1 MQMNEPKP
9 SDNALSTVLQSLQR
23 PEMIASLTNDDLL
36 DLEYDWPVWA
46 RPEQLP
52 PEGDWQFWPY
62 IGGRGAGKTRTGAE
76 YVRNRVA
83 KGYKRIALVA
93 PTHDDFDKVMVG
105 GESGILACSPSWD
118 MPEYNESKKTLT
130 WPNGAKAFGYS
141 AEKPERLR
149 GPQHDCFVAGT
160 MVSTPFGQVPIEQI
174 KIDDYVLT
182 RKGYRRVTATKSR
195 QAVVGK
201 VLFSNDSFL
210 LGTATHPI
218 YTPNGWVAMGNL
230 HCEDTVC
237 AIDASSSAVK
247 NGIDTEKDGA
257 HTTNEQ
263 INQLSRNASCCY
275 TGQYGNTITGP
286 LKKATTYTTLITTW
300 RTTLSAISN
309 AYHTANTAVCTTLAK
324 ISNAIGT
331 LSPYKFYPAQDAVV
345 MLNGNLQDAK
355 LYANRVSTNE
365 QKKNVRSFASVNNAA
380 PNLNHVPET
389 SAVKVASTWQREAV
403 QTVYCFT
410 VEGEHEYF
418 ANGVLVHNCSWCD
431 EIAAWHPKRRQDTWD
446 MLMFGMRLG
455 DNPTTMVSTTPIPVG
470 VIRDLMQAAQK
481 QQPGYV
487 LTSSSTYANRRN
499 LSKQFFSTVIKKYEG
514 TRLGEQELLGKLLMD
529 IPGALWSMEN
539 INPYRLPKLPN
550 KLKRVV
556 VAVDPSGAHDTTQG
570 GTSARDRE
578 NAASQEKNDEIGIVV
593 AAEDY
598 NDEYYVLDDASLLGG
613 PDIWTQAAVD
623 AYYDYGATSIIAET
637 NYGGG
642 MVINA
647 IKRQDKDVRVKAVT
661 ASRGKAVRAAPIALL
676 YEQGRV
682 HHVGKP
688 EKFAKLE
695 DQFCKF
701 TASGY
706 TGSKSPDRAD
716 AAIWALSELSG
727 QTGGRVQIMQGHV

>member
-1 MQMNEPKP
+1 M
-9 SDNALSTVLQSLQR
+9 LQSLQQ
-23 PEMIASLTNDDLL
+23 PEIITSLTEDELIDLQ
-36 DLEYDWPVWA
+36 YDWPIWA

-52 PEGDWQFWPY
+52 PEGDWQFWSY

-76 YVRNRVA
+76 YVRDRVN

-130 WPNGAKAFGYS
+130 WPSGAKAFGYS

-160 MVSTPFGQVPIEQI
+160 MVSTPSGKVPIERI
-174 KIDDYVLT
+174 KIGDFVLT
-182 RKGYRRVTATKSR
+182 RKGPRRVTATKSR

-201 VLFSNDSFL
+201 VLFSNDSYL

-218 YTPNGWVAMGNL
+218 YTPNGWVAMGDL
-230 HCEDTVC
+230 QCEDAVC

-247 NGIDTEKDGA
+247 NGIDTEKVGA
-257 HTTNEQ
+257 HTTNER
-263 INQLSRNASCCY
+263 INLLNRNAHCCCI
-275 TGQYGNTITGP
+275 GQYGNTITGR

-300 RTTLSAISN
+300 QTTLSAISN
-309 AYHTANTAVCTTLAK
+309 ACRTASTAVCTTLAK
-324 ISNAIGT
+324 ISNAIGV
-331 LSPYKFYPAQDAVV
+331 LSPYKFYPAQVAGAT
-345 MLNGNLQDAK
+345 LSGNLQDAK
-355 LYANRVSTNE
+355 LYANRVSTNG
-365 QKKNVRSFASVNNAA
+365 QKKNVRNFVSASNAA
-380 PNLNHVPET
+380 LSLNHVPET
-389 SAVKVASTWQREAV
+389 IAVNVASTWRREAV
-403 QTVYCFT
+403 RTVYCFT
-410 VEGEHEYF
+410 VEDEHEYF
-418 ANGVLVHNCSWCD
+418 ANGVLVHNCAWCD

-470 VIRDLMQAAQK
+470 VIRDLMQSAQNNE
-481 QQPGYV
+481 PGYK

-499 LSKQFFSTVIKKYEG
+499 LSKQFFSTVIKKYEN
-514 TRLGEQELLGKLLMD
+514 TRLGEQELMGKLLLD
-529 IPGALWSMEN
+529 IPGALWTMN
-539 INPYRLPKLPN
+539 DIAPYRVAKLPK

-556 VAVDPSGAHDTTQG
+556 VAVDPSGAHDTTSG

-598 NDEYYVLDDASLLGG
+598 DEEYYILDDASLLGG
-613 PDIWTQAAVD
+613 PDEWSQAAVD

-642 MVINA
+642 MVINT

-661 ASRGKAVRAAPIALL
+661 ASRGKSVRAAPIALL

-688 EKFAKLE
+688 ERFAKLE

-706 TGSKSPDRAD
+706 TGTNSPDRAD

-727 QTGGRVQIMQGHV
+727 QTGGRFTMGTGTS

>member
-1 MQMNEPKP
+1 M
-9 SDNALSTVLQSLQR
+9 LQSLQQ
-23 PEMIASLTNDDLL
+23 PEIITSLTDDDLITL
-36 DLEYDWPVWA
+36 QYDWPVWA

-52 PEGDWQFWPY
+52 PEGDWQFWSY

-76 YVRNRVA
+76 YVRDRVS

-149 GPQHDCFVAGT
+149 GPQHDC
-160 MVSTPFGQVPIEQI
+160 
-174 KIDDYVLT
+174 
-182 RKGYRRVTATKSR
+182 
-195 QAVVGK
+195 
-201 VLFSNDSFL
+201 
-210 LGTATHPI
+210 
-218 YTPNGWVAMGNL
+218 
-230 HCEDTVC
+230 
-237 AIDASSSAVK
+237 
-247 NGIDTEKDGA
+247 
-257 HTTNEQ
+257 
-263 INQLSRNASCCY
+263 
-275 TGQYGNTITGP
+275 
-286 LKKATTYTTLITTW
+286 
-300 RTTLSAISN
+300 
-309 AYHTANTAVCTTLAK
+309 
-324 ISNAIGT
+324 
-331 LSPYKFYPAQDAVV
+331 
-345 MLNGNLQDAK
+345 
-355 LYANRVSTNE
+355 
-365 QKKNVRSFASVNNAA
+365 
-380 PNLNHVPET
+380 
-389 SAVKVASTWQREAV
+389 
-403 QTVYCFT
+403 
-410 VEGEHEYF
+410 
-418 ANGVLVHNCSWCD
+418 SWCD

-446 MLMFGMRLG
+446 MLMFGLRLG
-455 DNPTTMVSTTPIPVG
+455 DNPTCMVSTTPIPVG
-470 VIRDLMQAAQK
+470 VIRDLMEAAQNGDE
-481 QQPGYV
+481 GYR

-499 LSKQFFSTVIKKYEG
+499 LSRQFFTTVIKKYEN
-514 TRLGEQELLGKLLMD
+514 TRLGEQELMGKLLLD
-529 IPGALWSMEN
+529 IPGALWTMNN
-539 INPYRLPKLPN
+539 IAPYRVAKLPK

-556 VAVDPSGAHDTTQG
+556 VAVDPSGAHDTTSG

-613 PDIWTQAAVD
+613 PDEWSQAAVD
-623 AYYDYGATSIIAET
+623 AYYDYGASHIIAET

-642 MVINA
+642 MVIST
-647 IKRQDKDVRVKAVT
+647 IKRQDTNNDVQVKAVT

-682 HHVGKP
+682 HHVGKS

-706 TGSKSPDRAD
+706 TGTNSPDRAD

-727 QTGGRVQIMQGHV
+727 QTGGKLKVMQGRV